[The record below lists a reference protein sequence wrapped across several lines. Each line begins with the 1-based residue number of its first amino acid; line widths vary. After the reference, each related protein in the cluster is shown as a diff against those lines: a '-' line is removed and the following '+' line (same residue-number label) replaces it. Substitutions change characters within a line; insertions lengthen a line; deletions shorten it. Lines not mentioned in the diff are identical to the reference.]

1 LKFFGFRT
9 IIRRLARRALNAGD
23 GCGSMASDKWS
34 APTRAGTGD
43 RPGWS
48 TAIRRIL
55 AGATAVAVLASC
67 TAVDK
72 FSQHSV
78 EYNLQAETIKN
89 QNLLLN
95 IVRAAYRKPMQF
107 TDLSTITGQVSLSGT
122 VGLSLPFG
130 GPPDSFNRVTLVSPS
145 MTTTDS
151 PSFTVS
157 VLNTK
162 EFYQGI
168 LTPLPMQTI
177 SFYIQ
182 LGIPMP
188 VLMTLAIADITYGPP
203 DSLTRV
209 HNRPADYDRFQTLLQ
224 ALLDL
229 GLNVEQVEDTEI
241 IGTPLDEQGL
251 PRAADAAALDAKGI
265 KIVRH
270 SLATDGGGLPPDQVA
285 RFRRAGYYYQ
295 LEKTDLIT
303 RFCFDRRL
311 TRNGVTLTP
320 GMPIADT
327 GEHLEASAICGAAK
341 AAAAKSPTEQQ
352 RAAGIHNLQTA
363 TSAAAQG
370 PAAPANVF
378 SFSTR
383 STEAIIYFLGELARH
398 DLGLVEPRFTPT
410 VLGNLG
416 PNVLFHISA
425 GRGGKNAIDVGYDG
439 RTYHIDVDP
448 TGHDRSSQV
457 MELVTE
463 FLAQNNSAKDLPA
476 PSVIPIAR

>member
-1 LKFFGFRT
+1 MPLN
-9 IIRRLARRALNAGD
+9 RRP
-23 GCGSMASDKWS
+23 
-34 APTRAGTGD
+34 APNSAGTAK
-43 RPGWS
+43 RRGWLA
-48 TAIRRIL
+48 AIHRIL
-55 AGATAVAVLASC
+55 AAATAVAELVSC

-95 IVRAAYRKPMQF
+95 VVRAAYRRPMQF

-130 GPPDSFNRVTLVSPS
+130 GPVDSFNRVTLVTPS
-145 MTTTDS
+145 TTTSDS

-177 SFYIQ
+177 SYYIQ

-188 VLMTLAIADITYGPP
+188 VLLTLAIADITYGPA

-209 HNRPADYDRFQTLLQ
+209 HNSATDYDRFQTLLQ

-241 IGTPLDEQGL
+241 IGAPFDEQGL
-251 PRAADAAALDAKGI
+251 PKATDAAALDAKGI

-270 SLATDGGGLPPDQVA
+270 PLTSDSGGLPPDQTA

-295 LEKTDLIT
+295 LEKVNLIP

-327 GEHLEASAICGAAK
+327 GEHLEASAICGATEA
-341 AAAAKSPTEQQ
+341 AAAAKSPAEQQ

-363 TSAAAQG
+363 TA
-370 PAAPANVF
+370 PPANGPGTAANPHTF
-378 SFSTR
+378 SFATR

-398 DLGLVEPRFTPT
+398 DLGLVEPRFTPM
-410 VLGNLG
+410 VFGNSG
-416 PNVLFHISA
+416 PNMLFHISE
-425 GRGGKNAIDVGYDG
+425 GRGGKNAIGVSYEGH
-439 RTYHIDVDP
+439 TYHIDVDP
-448 TGHDRSSQV
+448 SGQNRSSQV

>member
-1 LKFFGFRT
+1 VP
-9 IIRRLARRALNAGD
+9 N
-23 GCGSMASDKWS
+23 
-34 APTRAGTGD
+34 PAGTGE
-43 RPGWS
+43 RGLLA
-48 TAIRRIL
+48 AIPRIL
-55 AGATAVAVLASC
+55 AAATAVAMLASC
-67 TAVDK
+67 TTIDK

-130 GPPDSFNRVTLVSPS
+130 GPVDSFNRVTLVTPS
-145 MTTTDS
+145 ATTSVS

-177 SFYIQ
+177 SYYIQ

-188 VLMTLAIADITYGPP
+188 VLLTLAIADITYGPA

-209 HNRPADYDRFQTLLQ
+209 HNRSTDYDRFQTLLQ

-229 GLNVEQVEDTEI
+229 GLNVEQVEDTEV
-241 IGTPLDEQGL
+241 IGAPFDEQGL
-251 PRAADAAALDAKGI
+251 PKATDAAALDAKGI

-270 SLATDGGGLPPDQVA
+270 TLASDGGLPPDQAA

-295 LEKTDLIT
+295 LEKDNLTP

-311 TRNGVTLTP
+311 TRNGVALTP

-341 AAAAKSPTEQQ
+341 AAASAQPPPSEQQ
-352 RAAGIHNLQTA
+352 RAAGLNRLQTA
-363 TSAAAQG
+363 TAPAGHGPGAAAN
-370 PAAPANVF
+370 PRVF
-378 SFSTR
+378 SFATR

-398 DLGLVEPRFTPT
+398 DLGLVEPRFTPM
-410 VLGNLG
+410 VPGNSG
-416 PNVLFHISA
+416 PNVLFHISE
-425 GRGGKNAIDVGYDG
+425 GPGGKNAIGVSYEG

-448 TGHDRSSQV
+448 TGQNRSSQV

>member
-1 LKFFGFRT
+1 MHRILV
-9 IIRRLARRALNAGD
+9 
-23 GCGSMASDKWS
+23 
-34 APTRAGTGD
+34 
-43 RPGWS
+43 
-48 TAIRRIL
+48 TAI
-55 AGATAVAVLASC
+55 TAAILASC
-67 TAVDK
+67 AAVDR

-78 EYNLQAETIKN
+78 EYNLQAETIKD

-95 IVRAAYRKPMQF
+95 VVRAAYRKPLQF
-107 TDLSTITGQVSLSGT
+107 TDLSTITGQVSLSST
-122 VGLSLPFG
+122 VGLQLPFG

-145 MTTTDS
+145 MTTSDS

-177 SFYIQ
+177 AYYIQ

-188 VLMTLAIADITYGPP
+188 VLLTLTIADITYGPAN
-203 DSLTRV
+203 SSTRV
-209 HNRPADYDRFQTLLQ
+209 YNRPTNYDRFQTLLE

-241 IGTPLDEQGL
+241 IGTPFDERGV
-251 PRAADAAALDAKGI
+251 PNATDAAALDAKGI
-265 KIVRH
+265 KVVRH
-270 SLATDGGGLPPDQVA
+270 ALAPDGGGLAPDQAA

-295 LEKTDLIT
+295 LEKVNLIP

-327 GEHLEASAICGAAK
+327 GERLEASAICGATKVAS
-341 AAAAKSPTEQQ
+341 AKSVPGEQQ

-363 TSAAAQG
+363 A
-370 PAAPANVF
+370 AAPANNPGAAASPTVF
-378 SFSTR
+378 SFTTR

-398 DLGLVEPRFTPT
+398 DLGLVEPRFTPM
-410 VLGNLG
+410 VVGSSG
-416 PNVLFHISA
+416 PNMLFHIGEGPGS
-425 GRGGKNAIDVGYDG
+425 RNAVSVSYEG

-448 TGHDRSSQV
+448 SGQNRSSQV

-463 FLAQNNSAKDLPA
+463 ILAQYNSAKDLPA